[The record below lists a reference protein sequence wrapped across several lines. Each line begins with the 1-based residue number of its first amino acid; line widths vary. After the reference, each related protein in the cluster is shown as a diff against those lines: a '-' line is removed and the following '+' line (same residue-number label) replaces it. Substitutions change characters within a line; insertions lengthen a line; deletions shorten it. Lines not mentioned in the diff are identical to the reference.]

1 MALALMPRSL
11 WEKAGTV
18 CIVVLYVEVVQERL
32 DHANISLTLDTHSHV
47 SPTMKKSAAQFF
59 GDALQI

>member
-1 MALALMPRSL
+1 M
-11 WEKAGTV
+11 